1 MGDCA
6 LWYAKLR
13 IGLAAKLA
21 VCLVLSTVALF
32 TLFGYLNLRLQ
43 RKQAEETVLQTVDR
57 IGDIIQRSTRH
68 QMLRNDREALYQVI
82 HTIGSEPGIRRVRI
96 FNEEGRISFS
106 TDPNEVTK
114 LVDKRAEACYGCH
127 AQSQPLAR
135 LNRPDRARIFVD
147 AQGHR
152 VLGSI
157 RPIEN
162 DATCSNAS
170 CHAHPPDRRILGV
183 IDADLSLDRV
193 DAQLAQHQAQLVR
206 FTGGAVLLI
215 SLVSV
220 AFIWLVV
227 HKPIKEL
234 TAGIRQ
240 VTQGDLDHSLTVH
253 SQDELG
259 ALADAFNEMT
269 SEVSEAHRE
278 LTEWA
283 KTLEAR
289 VEQKTQELN
298 RAHENMLRVE
308 KMASMGKLAA
318 VVAHEINNPLAGI
331 LTYAKLLKKWL
342 GRWDE
347 SLRGEALSSLDLIES
362 ESHRCGEI
370 VKSML
375 TFARA
380 TPINYEPADLNSIV
394 DRSVRLVQHQLE
406 LGNIELH
413 LDLAR
418 DLPAVRCDPAQI
430 EQVLVALIM
439 NAIDA
444 MPNGGNLTLRSRFL
458 PATGGAQLQVQ
469 DDGVGIPPEL
479 LPNLFEPFFTTKE
492 RGHGVGLGLA
502 ISKNIVERH
511 HGHVEVASEPGRE
524 TTFTIT
530 LPVCGAPAG
539 NAGASPAV
547 ERTSLLTT
555 RTHSGAKMAVM
566 PGMRGDRT

>member
-1 MGDCA
+1 M
-6 LWYAKLR
+6 
-13 IGLAAKLA
+13 GLAAKLA

-43 RKQAEETVLQTVDR
+43 RKQSEETLLQTVDR
-57 IGDIIQRSTRH
+57 IGDTIQRSTRY
-68 QMLRNDREALYQVI
+68 QMLRNDREALYEGI

-106 TDPNEVTK
+106 TDPSEVNK

-127 AQSQPLAR
+127 SQSQPLAR
-135 LNRPDRARIFVD
+135 LNRPDRARIFRD

-162 DATCSNAS
+162 DASCSSAS

-183 IDADLSLDRV
+183 IDTDLSLDTV
-193 DAQLAQHQAQLVR
+193 DAQLAQHEAQLVR
-206 FTGGAVLLI
+206 FTGGAVVLI

-234 TAGIRQ
+234 TTGIRQ
-240 VTQGDLDHSLTVH
+240 VTQGALGHSLTVH

-259 ALADAFNEMT
+259 VLADSFNKMT
-269 SEVSEAHRE
+269 SELSEAQRA
-278 LTEWA
+278 LTGWA

-298 RAHENMLRVE
+298 RAHEHMLHVE
-308 KMASMGKLAA
+308 KMASIGKLAA

-342 GRWDE
+342 ARWDE
-347 SLRGEALSSLDLIES
+347 SRREETLSSLDLIES
-362 ESHRCGEI
+362 ESRRCGEI
-370 VKSML
+370 VRNLL

-380 TPINYEPADLNSIV
+380 TPFNFEPADLSGIV
-394 DRSVRLVQHQLE
+394 DRSVRLVQHQLD
-406 LGNIELH
+406 LGSIELH
-413 LDLAR
+413 LDLAS
-418 DLPAVRCDPAQI
+418 DLPAVQCDPSQI

-444 MPNGGNLTLRSRFL
+444 MPKGGNLTLRGRQL
-458 PATGGAQLQVQ
+458 PASAEVQLQVQ
-469 DDGVGIPPEL
+469 DDGVGVPAEV
-479 LPNLFEPFFTTKE
+479 LPNLFEPFFSTKE

-502 ISKNIVERH
+502 ISKNIVEH
-511 HGHVEVASEPGRE
+511 HQGRIEVASDPGRG

-530 LPVCGAPAG
+530 LPVR
-539 NAGASPAV
+539 GASAGRAGVSPAS
-547 ERTSLLTT
+547 ERASLPAR
-555 RTHSGAKMAVM
+555 RT
-566 PGMRGDRT
+566 

>member
-1 MGDCA
+1 MEDSA
-6 LWYAKLR
+6 PWSAKVH

-21 VCLVLSTVALF
+21 LCLVLSTVALF

-57 IGDIIQRSTRH
+57 IGDIIQRSTRY
-68 QMLRNDREALYQVI
+68 QMLRNDRDALYQVI
-82 HTIGSEPGIRRVRI
+82 QTIGSEPGIRRVRI

-106 TDPNEVTK
+106 TDSSEVNK

-135 LNRPDRARIFVD
+135 LNRPDRARIFTD

-162 DATCSNAS
+162 DASCSNAS
-170 CHAHPPDRRILGV
+170 CHAHPPDRQILGV
-183 IDADLSLDRV
+183 IDTDLSLDTV

-206 FTGGAVLLI
+206 FTGGAVVLI

-234 TAGIRQ
+234 TTGIRQ
-240 VTQGDLDHSLTVH
+240 VAQGDLDHSLTVH

-259 ALADAFNEMT
+259 VLADSFNKMT
-269 SEVSEAHRE
+269 SELSEAHRL
-278 LTEWA
+278 LTDWA

-298 RAHENMLRVE
+298 RAHENMMRVE
-308 KMASMGKLAA
+308 KMASIGKLAA

-331 LTYAKLLKKWL
+331 LTYAKLLKKWV

-347 SLRGEALSSLDLIES
+347 SRREEALSSLDLVES
-362 ESHRCGEI
+362 ESRRCGEI

-380 TPINYEPADLNSIV
+380 TPINFEPADLNSIV

-406 LGNIELH
+406 LGNIELNMN
-413 LDLAR
+413 LAS

-444 MPNGGNLTLRSRFL
+444 MPKGGNLTLRSRL
-458 PATGGAQLQVQ
+458 LSASAEVQLQVQ
-469 DDGVGIPPEL
+469 DDGVGIPPEV
-479 LPNLFEPFFTTKE
+479 LPNLFEPFFSTKE
-492 RGHGVGLGLA
+492 SGHGVGLGLA

-511 HGHVEVASEPGRE
+511 QGRIEVASDPGRG
-524 TTFTIT
+524 TIFTIT
-530 LPVCGAPAG
+530 LPVAAVAVAAAG
-539 NAGASPAV
+539 IKTVGHV
-547 ERTSLLTT
+547 
-555 RTHSGAKMAVM
+555 
-566 PGMRGDRT
+566 